1 MNKLTNLKDGKRV
14 AITHGELFILPV
26 DKVPEGKTSRHT
38 TLILAHSETGH
49 HHTLISPSKVEFT
62 LTEIGDQVERYLTIE
77 SLAELVHKKT
87 FDIHETRVLVA
98 GNYRVFIKKEYDV
111 RQQAMRRVFD

>member
-1 MNKLTNLKDGKRV
+1 MKVKNIKDGKRV

-26 DKVPEGKTSRHT
+26 DKVPEGKTSKHE

-49 HHTLISPSKVEFT
+49 HHVLESPSKVQFT
-62 LTEIGDQVERYLTIE
+62 LTEIGESVERYLTLE
-77 SLAELVHKKT
+77 REAELVHKKT
-87 FDIHETRVLVA
+87 FDIHETRILTP